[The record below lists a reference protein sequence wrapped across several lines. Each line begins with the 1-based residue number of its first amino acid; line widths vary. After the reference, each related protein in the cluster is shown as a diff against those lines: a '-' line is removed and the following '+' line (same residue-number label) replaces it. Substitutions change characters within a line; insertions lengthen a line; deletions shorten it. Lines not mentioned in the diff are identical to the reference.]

1 MTNGHGEPFIL
12 FELNNATYAVRSRD
26 IQQLEMVGS
35 ITPVP
40 TAPEFVEGVVSVRGE
55 VIPAVNLRAR
65 FGFERAQTGLRTRL
79 LVVRVGKRA
88 VALLVDSA
96 REFAAIDPKT
106 IQPPPPTVAE
116 ISGHYLEGVAHINER
131 LILILNVAALL
142 ETGAID
148 GAETAHISQAG

>member
-1 MTNGHGEPFIL
+1 MTNGQGEPFIL

-40 TAPEFVEGVVSVRGE
+40 TAPAFVEGVVSVRGE

-65 FGFERAQTGLRTRL
+65 FGFERTQTGLRTRL

-148 GAETAHISQAG
+148 GAETAHISQVG